1 MSFSSAWLTPSETS
15 PTVVAALLIEII
27 KPVEKDKK
35 EEQKLDEKALKI
47 VSELVFMGFPKETIE
62 EAIKK
67 VKKVD
72 MQEVLDEVLII

>member
-1 MSFSSAWLTPSETS
+1 
-15 PTVVAALLIEII
+15 
-27 KPVEKDKK
+27 
-35 EEQKLDEKALKI
+35 
-47 VSELVFMGFPKETIE
+47 MGFPKETIE